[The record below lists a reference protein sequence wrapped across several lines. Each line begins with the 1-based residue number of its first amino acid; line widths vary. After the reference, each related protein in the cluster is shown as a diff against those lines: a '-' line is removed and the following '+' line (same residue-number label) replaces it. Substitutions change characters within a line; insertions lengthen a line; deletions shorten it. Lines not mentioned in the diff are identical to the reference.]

1 MLFFVRECMRVL
13 KGILS
18 SSTMVLQI
26 PPLLLYLPPLAHCNN
41 NTGAADSVIGE
52 AKVYV
57 TIK

>member
-1 MLFFVRECMRVL
+1 MRVL

-18 SSTMVLQI
+18 SSTMVPLI
-26 PPLLLYLPPLAHCNN
+26 PPFFCHLPLAHNN
-41 NTGAADSVIGE
+41 ILGAADSVIGE